1 MRRRTGWGLDI
12 GSSAAKLVR
21 VDETQSSLRFTC
33 YGPAPLVDDGS
44 GVPNVES
51 VRAAVARLLS
61 ESGASKA
68 LLHCSVPRHRAT
80 IKFPDFPSAPREQ
93 LSKMVKFEAQRY
105 VPFALDEVVLDFQEM
120 YTVPGQPE
128 AEGQGGAE
136 PPPSTVQVLLAAMR
150 RDVVAAYRRALTA
163 AGAKIA
169 SMSLGS
175 LGTWTLHR
183 RLSGE
188 IEAPL
193 PAPGEPEGE
202 PILILDVGGRS
213 SVVSVVVGG
222 VLIFSRSIGIGGEHL
237 TTAFAEDLKLSHAEA
252 EERKRQQG
260 LRALEEQETGAV
272 APGPPPAIEAWASSL
287 LSEVRRSAAAFTS
300 EHKHHTVS
308 RVQLCGGGAKLPML
322 ADYLAA
328 NLGVRVSQIPGG
340 ALLPDPQFA
349 EAAGQALRALG
360 QAADRLDLVP
370 EEVERERASRRLRLR
385 LQVAA
390 LGVLACV
397 AGAAYIGSQAFEE
410 RKAEQQKLAK
420 LDAKV
425 KAVVAEASRLNA
437 QSSRIS
443 AQLST
448 LQEALRPQFPVLD
461 VMQAASDHAPRG
473 VWLTGLVYEKGK
485 PLVLR
490 GTALSHSLA
499 AEYADDLKRSVCFL
513 QVVPGD
519 SNEVSI
525 GKNKVVQF
533 SITGVVKG
541 NEPKPKRTTKS
552 GSRRLRATE

>member
-1 MRRRTGWGLDI
+1 
-12 GSSAAKLVR
+12 
-21 VDETQSSLRFTC
+21 
-33 YGPAPLVDDGS
+33 
-44 GVPNVES
+44 
-51 VRAAVARLLS
+51 
-61 ESGASKA
+61 
-68 LLHCSVPRHRAT
+68 
-80 IKFPDFPSAPREQ
+80 
-93 LSKMVKFEAQRY
+93 
-105 VPFALDEVVLDFQEM
+105 
-120 YTVPGQPE
+120 
-128 AEGQGGAE
+128 
-136 PPPSTVQVLLAAMR
+136 
-150 RDVVAAYRRALTA
+150 
-163 AGAKIA
+163 
-169 SMSLGS
+169 
-175 LGTWTLHR
+175 
-183 RLSGE
+183 
-188 IEAPL
+188 
-193 PAPGEPEGE
+193 
-202 PILILDVGGRS
+202 
-213 SVVSVVVGG
+213 
-222 VLIFSRSIGIGGEHL
+222 
-237 TTAFAEDLKLSHAEA
+237 
-252 EERKRQQG
+252 
-260 LRALEEQETGAV
+260 
-272 APGPPPAIEAWASSL
+272 
-287 LSEVRRSAAAFTS
+287 
-300 EHKHHTVS
+300 
-308 RVQLCGGGAKLPML
+308 
-322 ADYLAA
+322 
-328 NLGVRVSQIPGG
+328 
-340 ALLPDPQFA
+340 
-349 EAAGQALRALG
+349 
-360 QAADRLDLVP
+360 
-370 EEVERERASRRLRLR
+370 
-385 LQVAA
+385 
-390 LGVLACV
+390 V